1 MAAPRPPT
9 AMLQATPDDVEAQFY
24 DALREGDIDK
34 LMALWSDDDDIVCVH
49 PGGARDVGAQAIRAS
64 FEAIFKRGGI
74 PVQAGS
80 VRRTRSID
88 AAVHNLVETVLVL
101 GRQGAQQ
108 GYAVATNVYIK
119 TAQGWRIVAHHA
131 SPGSGRDRDE
141 PDEAPST
148 LH

>member
-9 AMLQATPDDVEAQFY
+9 ALLQATPDDVETQFY

-49 PGGARDVGAQAIRAS
+49 PGGSRDVGTRAIRAS

-74 PVQAGS
+74 PVQVGS

-101 GRQGAQQ
+101 GSQGAQQ

-119 TAQGWRIVAHHA
+119 TAQGWRMVAHHA
-131 SPGSGRDRDE
+131 SPGTAQE
-141 PDEAPST
+141 PPELVEMPAI